1 MENITDK
8 LLAEGIIT
16 SDLANEIRESFEMK
30 VQAEL
35 QDRLAEELEVL
46 KQDFESQKEF
56 IIEKAEEYT
65 KLFSEE
71 MKDKIDSYLD
81 LIVTSWVDENSKKI
95 DSLVDQKRNDAL
107 TEGLRSLL
115 ITAGISMDSI
125 LESKDEVSEIED
137 LKNLV
142 DSYANK
148 VIDLKKENE
157 NLLKESLF
165 KDLTGGLTHLQAEK
179 VRAISESI
187 DLDINNKEEYISKIN
202 LIKENLLNESK
213 PSKITEFNKEV
224 EFGFTAKS
232 KIKNDKS
239 LIGSASHL
247 F

>member
-16 SDLANEIRESFEMK
+16 SDLANEIRESFETK

-142 DSYANK
+142 DSYADK

-165 KDLTGGLTHLQAEK
+165 KDLTSGLTHLQAEK

-187 DLDINNKEEYISKIN
+187 DLDINNKEEYVSKIN

-213 PSKITEFNKEV
+213 PSKITESNKEV